1 MKPLM
6 AAIWCEGLKTYKT
19 RVFWLS
25 VAFFIFIALMISL
38 IMYVQIHPEI
48 SEKLGIIGTKASL
61 LRFGEPI
68 WQNYFTLLL
77 QTVAAIGLVGYGFVT
92 SWVFGREYSD
102 KTAKDILA
110 LPVSRSD
117 IVLSKFIIS
126 AIWCFILSIVL
137 LLFALLF
144 GKIAGLTGWSDRIF
158 SKFSGTFALVSFL
171 TLLLCTPV
179 AFFASFGRG
188 YLVPFAFI
196 ILTLITANF
205 IGLVGLGPFFPWAV
219 PGILSLSS
227 SEGNQLNI
235 TSYFILSLTSIAG
248 YAATSAWW
256 RFADQK

>member
-126 AIWCFILSIVL
+126 LSGVLFFQLYCCFLRFCSARLQVL
-137 LLFALLF
+137 PD
-144 GKIAGLTGWSDRIF
+144 GLTE
-158 SKFSGTFALVSFL
+158 
-171 TLLLCTPV
+171 
-179 AFFASFGRG
+179 FFQSSPEHLPW
-188 YLVPFAFI
+188 YLF
-196 ILTLITANF
+196 
-205 IGLVGLGPFFPWAV
+205 
-219 PGILSLSS
+219 
-227 SEGNQLNI
+227 
-235 TSYFILSLTSIAG
+235 
-248 YAATSAWW
+248 
-256 RFADQK
+256 